1 MKPIFAYSLLAAI
14 ATGVLAGAG
23 AAADEPQ
30 APVGDA
36 ANGKRV
42 FMADGCY
49 YCHGTTGAG
58 GGTAGP
64 RLAPNP
70 LPLAGVKA
78 KLRTLSGR
86 MPVYSPAVLKDS
98 EIADIVA
105 YLQSIPKGKD
115 AKDIPLLNR

>member
-1 MKPIFAYSLLAAI
+1 MKLFCACTLLAAFVSLC
-14 ATGVLAGAG
+14 GV
-23 AAADEPQ
+23 AAMADESQ
-30 APVGDA
+30 GDA

-42 FMADGCY
+42 FLADGCY

-58 GGTAGP
+58 GGNAGP

-70 LPLAGVKA
+70 LPLAGVTA
-78 KLRTLSGR
+78 KLRTASGR

-115 AKDIPLLNR
+115 AKDIPLLNH